1 MYRGLHFKII
11 LIFVIFT
18 VVLMAALSIVML
30 VGASNYYNDGFTSQM
45 TAAFAEGSEL
55 RGELGAAL
63 FDSDYSAR
71 QKEILRAYSTQLGIG
86 RYRNFYIMNKSGEV
100 LDGSDTGAAKNLEMT
115 PNVLSALSGRVGS
128 EKKLFS
134 SYIDYAVPLSAGEN
148 SCVIYIIDT
157 QEEAREFSLMII
169 RLTAQTMIVIIIF
182 AIILAYFLSKAITSP
197 IKKLTG
203 VAKKISD
210 GDYGENADITAS
222 DEIGTLSDTI
232 NNMKDVI
239 KDTIDQKTSEQRK
252 FETLFVY
259 LNDAVVVFD
268 RHGEMLHVNRMARK
282 MFGLPK
288 PDEDDGTRRFSLAKM
303 IKTLGIDYE
312 GISREYV
319 EKKNAVFRDVIY
331 NDKAYDVT
339 FAEFRYSEDAN
350 NRGVMCVIHDNTGR
364 YELDKSRREFV
375 SDVSHEL
382 RTPLTAIKGA
392 LETILE
398 YPDLDPAIR
407 NNFLDMAVEE
417 CDRMTRIVGDLLIL
431 SRLDNNRTSWKVE
444 TFEASAFLDHLR
456 DVMTVDAKAHG
467 HTIGCSYE
475 PDLPPITGDR
485 EKLQQVL
492 VNIVSNSIKYTDD
505 GGKIDISA
513 KKDGEELLITV
524 SDNGMGI
531 PEEDLPRLFERFYR
545 VEKARTSNAGGS
557 GLGLAIAK
565 EIIDAHGGSIE
576 VESTVGVGTKMFV
589 RIPFITKVAPTN
601 IAETQ
606 F

>member
-30 VGASNYYNDGFTSQM
+30 VGASNYYNDGFTAQM
-45 TAAFAEGSEL
+45 NSAFADGSEL
-55 RGELGAAL
+55 SSELNDAL
-63 FDSDYSAR
+63 YDSDFAAR

-86 RYRNFYIMNKSGEV
+86 RYRNFYIMNENGEV
-100 LDGSDTGAAKNLEMT
+100 LDGSDTEAAVSLEIT
-115 PNVLSALSGRVGS
+115 PNILSALSGKVGN

-134 SYIDYAVPLSAGEN
+134 NYIDYAVPFGSEDN
-148 SCVIYIIDT
+148 KCVIYVIDT

-169 RLTAQTMIVIIIF
+169 RLTAQTMLVIIGF
-182 AIILAYFLSKAITSP
+182 AIVLAYFLSKAIASP

-203 VAKKISD
+203 VAQKISD
-210 GDYGENADITAS
+210 GDYGDNADIFAS

-232 NNMKDVI
+232 NNMKNVI
-239 KDTIDQKTSEQRK
+239 KDTIEQKTSEQRK

-288 PDEDDGTRRFSLAKM
+288 PDEDDGTHQFSLAKM

-331 NDKAYDVT
+331 NGKAYDIT
-339 FAEFRYSEDAN
+339 FAEFRYSENAD

-392 LETILE
+392 LETIME
-398 YPDLDPAIR
+398 YPDLDASMR
-407 NNFLDMAVEE
+407 SNFLNMAVEE
-417 CDRMTRIVGDLLIL
+417 CDRMTRIVGDLLVL

-444 TFEASAFLDHLR
+444 TFEVPAFLDHLR
-456 DVMTVDAKAHG
+456 DVMSVDAKAHG
-467 HTIGCSYE
+467 HTLSCTYE
-475 PDLPPITGDR
+475 IDLPPLTGDR

-492 VNIVSNSIKYTDD
+492 VNIVSNSIKYTED

-513 KKDGEELLITV
+513 KRDGGNLLITV

-531 PEEDLPRLFERFYR
+531 PEDDLPRLFERFYR

-565 EIIDAHGGSIE
+565 EIIDAHGGSIR
-576 VESTVGVGTKMFV
+576 VESEVGVGTKMFV
-589 RIPFITKVAPTN
+589 SVPFITKVATVN